1 MAVGRGYFSGV
12 KYFLIPTE
20 KKKKKVPK
28 QFASDNNVWC
38 NFEDEKLF
46 AGLDPV

>member
-12 KYFLIPTE
+12 KYFLIPSE
-20 KKKKKVPK
+20 KKNVPK